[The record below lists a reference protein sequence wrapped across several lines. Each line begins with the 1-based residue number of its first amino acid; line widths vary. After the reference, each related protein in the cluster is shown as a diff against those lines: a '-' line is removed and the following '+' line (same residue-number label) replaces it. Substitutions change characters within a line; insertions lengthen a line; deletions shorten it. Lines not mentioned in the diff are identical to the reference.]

1 MNQSIRQLA
10 ASLLAYRRLVKATQA
25 EFGEEAFID
34 RQIPESARMRL
45 KLELTDVDHAAM
57 QAGCFWHEEM
67 KALDEEAK

>member
-1 MNQSIRQLA
+1 
-10 ASLLAYRRLVKATQA
+10 
-25 EFGEEAFID
+25 
-34 RQIPESARMRL
+34 MRL